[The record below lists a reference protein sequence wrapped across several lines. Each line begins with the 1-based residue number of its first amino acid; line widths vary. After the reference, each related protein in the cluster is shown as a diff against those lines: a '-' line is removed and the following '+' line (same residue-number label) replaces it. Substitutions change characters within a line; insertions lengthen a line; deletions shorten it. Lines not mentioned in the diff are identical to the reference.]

1 MERARWMTLIASAW
15 LLGSCATVQF
25 ERDVD
30 RAASLVDERS
40 GLASAWD
47 QEGELASIWDGRSPL
62 TSDQAATLA
71 LRQNRE
77 LRAELEQIAGARA
90 DLVQAGLL
98 PNPVLSLAFRLPLQG
113 GNATFDADLVQQ
125 FTDVWLRPYRK
136 GAAQAELD
144 RVVLSASDR
153 ALRLVA
159 SVRQTHARIIATQ
172 RGLDLTTEDEQILR
186 RSLDATEGR
195 VRAGEATQLDVARV
209 QQQLLGLEA
218 VVRREA
224 GQLDRL
230 KRDLLLGM
238 GMAGASVDWTAR
250 APEPEPQRT
259 ALVDLVESDLE
270 VRVREQRLDVAA
282 ARYLLDA
289 KRQELS
295 AADWRRGM
303 PGVDVG
309 ASFEAAD
316 GDGELGPAVG
326 LSLPIFDTGRARV
339 EKAKAALRAEEAR
352 VQQAEQ
358 EATNQ
363 ARVAFTA
370 LRRARDLATFY
381 EEQVLTLAGSN
392 LERAEAALRAGTAD
406 QTVLLEAQR
415 ELIEARRTLNEF
427 RSDIAVSEEDLIYAL
442 GGWPSSRRAR

>member
-1 MERARWMTLIASAW
+1 MERARWTALIASAW
-15 LLGSCATVQF
+15 LLGSCATVPF

-40 GLASAWD
+40 GLVSGWD
-47 QEGELASIWDGRSPL
+47 RADELAPTWDGRSPL

-71 LRQNRE
+71 LRENRE

-136 GAAQAELD
+136 AASQAELD

-159 SVRQTHARIIATQ
+159 NVRQTHARIVGTQ
-172 RGLDLTTEDEQILR
+172 RGLDLTRESEEVLR
-186 RSLDATEGR
+186 RSIQATEGR
-195 VRAGEATQLDVARV
+195 MRAGEATQLDVARV

-218 VVRREA
+218 VVKKE
-224 GQLDRL
+224 GGVLDRL
-230 KRDLLLGM
+230 KRDLLLEM
-238 GMAGASVDWTAR
+238 GMAGASVDWIAQAP
-250 APEPEPQRT
+250 APEARSA
-259 ALVDLVESDLE
+259 ALGDLVEADLV

-282 ARYLLDA
+282 ARYLMEA

-295 AADWRRGM
+295 AADRRRGK

-339 EKAKAALRAEEAR
+339 EKARAALRAEEAR

-358 EATNQ
+358 QATNQ
-363 ARVAFTA
+363 ARLAFTA
-370 LRRARDLATFY
+370 LQRARDLAVFY
-381 EEQVLTLAGSN
+381 EQQVLTLAGSN
-392 LERAEAALRAGTAD
+392 LERAEAALRSGTAD

-415 ELIEARRTLNEF
+415 ELIEARRTLNEL
-427 RSDIAVSEEDLIYAL
+427 RSDIAVSEEDLVYAL
-442 GGWPSSRRAR
+442 GGWSPSRHAP

>member
-1 MERARWMTLIASAW
+1 MERARWTALVASAW
-15 LLGSCATVQF
+15 LLGSCASVEF

-47 QEGELASIWDGRSPL
+47 QEGEPASIWDGRSPL

-77 LRAELEQIAGARA
+77 LRAELEQIAAARA

-98 PNPVLSLAFRLPLQG
+98 PNPALNLAFRLPLQG
-113 GNATFDADLVQQ
+113 GNPMLDADLIQQ

-136 GAAQAELD
+136 GEAQAELD

-172 RGLDLTTEDEQILR
+172 RGLDLTREDEQVLR
-186 RSLDATEGR
+186 RSIDATEGR
-195 VRAGEATQLDVARV
+195 IRAGEATQLDVARV

-230 KRDLLLGM
+230 KRDLLFGM
-238 GMAGASVDWTAR
+238 GMAGAPADWTAR
-250 APEPEPQRT
+250 SPEPEQERA

-270 VRVREQRLDVAA
+270 ARVRRQRLDVAA
-282 ARYLLDA
+282 ARYMLDA
-289 KRQELS
+289 RRQQLS
-295 AADWRRGM
+295 AANWLLGK
-303 PGVDVG
+303 PGVSVG
-309 ASFEAAD
+309 ASFEARD
-316 GDGELGPAVG
+316 GDTEIGPAVR
-326 LSLPIFDTGRARV
+326 LTLPIFDTGRARV
-339 EKAKAALRAEEAR
+339 EKAKAAFRAAEARAE
-352 VQQAEQ
+352 QAEQ
-358 EATNQ
+358 AATNQ
-363 ARVAFTA
+363 ARVALTD
-370 LRRARDLATFY
+370 LRRAQDLAAFY
-381 EEQVLTLAGSN
+381 DEQVVALARSN
-392 LERAEAALRAGTAD
+392 LERAEAALRAGIAD

-415 ELIEARRTLNEF
+415 ELIESRRTLNDL
-427 RSDIAVSEEDLIYAL
+427 RSDIAVSEEDLVYAL
-442 GGWPSSRRAR
+442 GGWSPSRQAR